1 MSHLALH
8 SAVTL
13 SARIVLTG
21 AVLAVA
27 LCCVHVKHLHGSA
40 LRVVEA
46 GAFVAVVACAIA
58 TGALVGDL
66 LLAAVGELA
75 LLGALVAPA
84 VVATASASRP

>member
-1 MSHLALH
+1 MLALH
-8 SAVTL
+8 GALILTARLAL
-13 SARIVLTG
+13 SG

-40 LRVVEA
+40 LRLFEVA
-46 GAFVAVVACAIA
+46 AFAMIIVAAIA

-66 LLAAVGELA
+66 LLAALTELM

-84 VVATASASRP
+84 VVATASASR